1 MRNILSDERKTLN
14 SNISHLWNAAVVVS
28 VLKVFC
34 LKGNVVEGGEMT
46 VRCVL
51 LWLQGV
57 YTVERWWSGTPVTL
71 MTLCW
76 FKLGCQQT
84 ATESLFMR

>member
-1 MRNILSDERKTLN
+1 MRNVLLEERKTLN
-14 SNISHLWNAAVVVS
+14 SNISHLWNAVVVVS
-28 VLKVFC
+28 VLKVC
-34 LKGNVVEGGEMT
+34 LIGNVVEGGEMSIR
-46 VRCVL
+46 VCVL

-71 MTLCW
+71 MTLYW
-76 FKLGCQQT
+76 LKLGCQQT